1 MLQRSQEP
9 KFRSRAVVAAVMLA
23 AQEAAVPGL
32 PEARPSATA
41 YALLGGAPPFTALS
55 TSHAQG
61 YRDHVYIANAI
72 DPRKEE
78 CSHFS
83 VSALAILEERLQG
96 QPLTQTTSPEMVTRP
111 SADNEARIYVD
122 CS

>member
-41 YALLGGAPPFTALS
+41 YALLGGAPHSQPSVPPTRKDTEITSTLRMLLTPEKKNVRIFRFQHWQYWKNGCRDSHLHKRRHPRWLHALQL
-55 TSHAQG
+55 TM
-61 YRDHVYIANAI
+61 R
-72 DPRKEE
+72 
-78 CSHFS
+78 
-83 VSALAILEERLQG
+83 LEY
-96 QPLTQTTSPEMVTRP
+96 M
-111 SADNEARIYVD
+111 
-122 CS
+122 